1 MTFDLILEHW
11 QTHKVK
17 FVTVEEC
24 VDMDDSRSSSCMFRV
39 NSYMSANRA
48 TPMID
53 PFDWESHID
62 DRHGRTQTRLSSSAS
77 LARSKPMTTHEIRA
91 EDLTWAEMYFGDI
104 DEARDHLKL
113 IVEELKEIEGDPLQ
127 LQNRKELQERA
138 DELEDLIMRSM
149 FDLL

>member
-1 MTFDLILEHW
+1 
-11 QTHKVK
+11 
-17 FVTVEEC
+17 
-24 VDMDDSRSSSCMFRV
+24 
-39 NSYMSANRA
+39 
-48 TPMID
+48 
-53 PFDWESHID
+53 
-62 DRHGRTQTRLSSSAS
+62 
-77 LARSKPMTTHEIRA
+77 MTTHEIQA

-127 LQNRKELQERA
+127 LQNRKDLQERA